1 MEKKILEIGKEVCTE
16 DLTPCN
22 IFVPLDI

>member
-1 MEKKILEIGKEVCTE
+1 MEKKILEIGKEVCIE

-22 IFVPLDI
+22 FFVPLDI